1 MELVIEER
9 NLLQSFFRCTS
20 KTDYDSVPNI
30 HLPLHYKKD
39 LDFYA
44 TLKNV
49 AVMIGEQ
56 KHKIFKMHAPHTNS
70 KNRELQLL
78 NMASVNQTIR
88 FLLDGAFPDEDIS
101 RQLNYIVSGC
111 PVLKSKFL
119 GAAEYAELEASNLD
133 EEGSIYRHA
142 HASTPI
148 TKPKR
153 RLWTFEKDELVAVL
167 KPYERLY
174 GFRFIPGMS
183 TKTQYWEKVNLAT
196 TAIDGHKRMI
206 RITMGSFVMHAQTN
220 VFYLVHRIL
229 TVNMGTA
236 KRLFLIVQEGHY
248 LTIKR
253 NAFAPY
259 PVYTVIASELG
270 ANLSLYSVMGI
281 KEIAPKMLHMVRKG
295 ENEWWYNEFVTSFL

>member
-1 MELVIEER
+1 MHAELRLAKYFQALTVGDILSVPGLDAYAKAWNRMQVPYGWGQPQNPISHKGSMVFSEHGRNAQLNPFVFMIMFNIQDGNQPKKERIVSEGTKSFFKAGPYVKLKENFTGFFKIDGSVVDYDPVEAILAVSYALSEVIYLCHKGSLTEKELCRLMELVIEER

-133 EEGSIYRHA
+133 EEGSIYV
-142 HASTPI
+142 ASRT
-148 TKPKR
+148 
-153 RLWTFEKDELVAVL
+153 
-167 KPYERLY
+167 
-174 GFRFIPGMS
+174 
-183 TKTQYWEKVNLAT
+183 
-196 TAIDGHKRMI
+196 
-206 RITMGSFVMHAQTN
+206 GS
-220 VFYLVHRIL
+220 
-229 TVNMGTA
+229 
-236 KRLFLIVQEGHY
+236 E
-248 LTIKR
+248 
-253 NAFAPY
+253 
-259 PVYTVIASELG
+259 
-270 ANLSLYSVMGI
+270 
-281 KEIAPKMLHMVRKG
+281 
-295 ENEWWYNEFVTSFL
+295 